1 MTQTVTKKSLYM
13 KTYGCQM
20 NVYDS
25 QRMEESL
32 SPLGFHVVDSPD
44 DADLMI
50 LNTCHIRAKA
60 EDKLFSDLG
69 RLRAIK
75 EERETENKSTIVVVA
90 GCVGQAL
97 GASIIKRA
105 PYVDLVVGPQTYHTL
120 PETITRILWKT
131 EPESISSRLA
141 LGFTKMKKFDELP
154 QIKGIKGP
162 TAFLS
167 IQEGCNKF
175 CKYCV
180 VPYTR
185 GPEYSRSVEDIL
197 KEARHL
203 VQLGAKEITL
213 LGQNVNAYHG
223 QDAQGKESSLGRLI
237 FAMADISGLQRIRYT
252 TSHPRDVDDDLLAAH
267 RDVPTLMPLLHLPV
281 QSGSNKILAKMNRQY
296 TQEFYLDIIEKF
308 LKANPRT
315 AFSSD
320 FIVGYPEETD
330 EDFQATCHLVS
341 QVKFAQAFSFKYSP
355 RTGTPAAM
363 MPQIDENIKNQRL
376 YTLQSLLTQHRQD
389 FNDQFV
395 GKIIPV
401 LVEHTDKSPRFG
413 RSAYMHAVR
422 FVDTESQIGDTVQIE
437 IQKSLTNSL
446 FGERVG

>member
-141 LGFTKMKKFDELP
+141 LGRP
-154 QIKGIKGP
+154 
-162 TAFLS
+162 S
-167 IQEGCNKF
+167 
-175 CKYCV
+175 
-180 VPYTR
+180 
-185 GPEYSRSVEDIL
+185 
-197 KEARHL
+197 
-203 VQLGAKEITL
+203 
-213 LGQNVNAYHG
+213 
-223 QDAQGKESSLGRLI
+223 
-237 FAMADISGLQRIRYT
+237 
-252 TSHPRDVDDDLLAAH
+252 
-267 RDVPTLMPLLHLPV
+267 
-281 QSGSNKILAKMNRQY
+281 SGS
-296 TQEFYLDIIEKF
+296 
-308 LKANPRT
+308 
-315 AFSSD
+315 
-320 FIVGYPEETD
+320 
-330 EDFQATCHLVS
+330 
-341 QVKFAQAFSFKYSP
+341 
-355 RTGTPAAM
+355 
-363 MPQIDENIKNQRL
+363 
-376 YTLQSLLTQHRQD
+376 
-389 FNDQFV
+389 
-395 GKIIPV
+395 
-401 LVEHTDKSPRFG
+401 
-413 RSAYMHAVR
+413 
-422 FVDTESQIGDTVQIE
+422 
-437 IQKSLTNSL
+437 
-446 FGERVG
+446 